1 MARLRVLFVC
11 TGNVHRSVLA
21 ERLFA
26 KWAPDAEASSAG
38 TQARHLEGMD
48 AATRSVLAGLG
59 GEVGAFASRPLT
71 AALAAGSDLVLGMER
86 EHREAAVR
94 LEPQA
99 MRRCFTLKEFLRLAA
114 DLDGAGA
121 TPEETVARVAALRGR
136 VAPASQRADAI
147 PDPWGQGYDVLRDC
161 ATGIDEAVR
170 ELSGVLGVRGGVLGR
185 EVT

>member
-1 MARLRVLFVC
+1 MGGGTPPGPGPGGRLSARGAR
-11 TGNVHRSVLA
+11 
-21 ERLFA
+21 
-26 KWAPDAEASSAG
+26 DAEAPGAG

-71 AALAAGSDLVLGMER
+71 AELTAASDLVLGMER

-94 LEPQA
+94 LEPRA

-121 TPEETVARVAALRGR
+121 TPVETVARVAALRGR
-136 VAPASQRADAI
+136 VAPASPRADAI
-147 PDPWGQGYDVLRDC
+147 PDPWGQGYDVLQDC
-161 ATGIDEAVR
+161 AAGIDEAVR
-170 ELSGVLGVRGGVLGR
+170 ELSDVLGVRGGVLGR